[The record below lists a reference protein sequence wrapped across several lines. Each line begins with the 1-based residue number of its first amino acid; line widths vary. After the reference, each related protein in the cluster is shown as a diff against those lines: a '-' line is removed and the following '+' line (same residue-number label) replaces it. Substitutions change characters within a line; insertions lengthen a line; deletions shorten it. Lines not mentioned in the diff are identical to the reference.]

1 MSNFSE
7 RVDIVNFENQL
18 KKLIEQINN
27 FKATEDNTMP
37 QNVFY
42 LGENQILC
50 RERDYGVSRF
60 AYDANGLVVWAR
72 SSGHIDAYDST
83 FTIFRELNNFEDAS
97 IAFMGGIKQD
107 DGNYFP
113 ISLFECHRQL
123 FENIDIKRYVV
134 YSFRYAY
141 YIADTPDVTFAVRVH
156 ASMDKHIHFAFAAI
170 NKSKRAQNIY
180 MMSCMDAWLF
190 YRNNGGIYDIMNRFA
205 KRYDNGNYLLR
216 SYGDSMTVSRAAFG
230 TAPVAEYLTAQ
241 KSAVL
246 GPVGRLMTNAA
257 SLKSGVFA
265 NSSDAANSVDVPV
278 CADSAHYVLGE
289 GEIVRRE
296 YELQYFHSKEEA
308 EAVIEHMPDIEKIDT
323 VLAADEELALSK
335 FATMQTDFKDYNGGF
350 NASVLN
356 KFVRNI
362 QKQISF
368 CALGKNY
375 FGPMMGMRDVMQQ
388 LESSLIWQPK
398 ESRAQFLNALNH
410 ILEDGRPPRQ
420 FSNQESEDY
429 MPMFDLRKF
438 IDQGVWII
446 TTLHTYLAYTNDW
459 AILDEK
465 CGYYVAAD
473 DNSLIVAKSKIVDTA
488 LDHII
493 KIMDFLCS
501 NIDEET
507 GCLHSLYGDW
517 NDALDGLGKT
527 ADKSRE
533 YGTGCSVMCS
543 LQLYQNCAEICDIL
557 THVGGHDDKIA
568 KYQSAANT
576 LKCGLTKYAID
587 TNDQGLRRIMH
598 GWGDNRSYKIG
609 SWSDPDG
616 LARYSSTANSFWAI
630 SGMVKND
637 PTTKDV
643 VMSAFRGLDSKYGIM
658 TFDKAFPLDMHKYV
672 GRIANISAGTYE
684 NAGTYVHATMFAVSA
699 LFLMGESQEAW
710 RQFDLGTVLS
720 HKDCSK
726 SPFAM
731 PNSYFRN
738 EALCIDGQSFAD
750 WYTGSGTVFI
760 KNLVKFGFGVCPTLD
775 GLVIQTAKYMPT
787 SNAAINVVVKGH
799 PVTVKY
805 LNKNNGSRKFT
816 VNGKE
821 MSGEFDSMMD
831 IPKLF
836 IPTADICDN
845 MVVEVI
851 D

>member
-1 MSNFSE
+1 MS
-7 RVDIVNFENQL
+7 FENQL
-18 KKLIEQINN
+18 KNLMKQIND
-27 FKATEDNTMP
+27 FKATADNSMP
-37 QNVFY
+37 QNTFY
-42 LGENQILC
+42 LNDKDILC
-50 RERDYGVSRF
+50 CEREYGVSRF

-97 IAFMGGIKQD
+97 IAFMGGILQPN
-107 DGNYFP
+107 GEYFP
-113 ISLFECHRQL
+113 VSLFECHRQL
-123 FENIDIKRYVV
+123 FETIDIKRYVV
-134 YSFRYAY
+134 YSFRSAY
-141 YIADTPDVTFAVRVH
+141 YIADTQNVTFAVRVH

-170 NKSKRAQNIY
+170 NKSDKPQNIY
-180 MMSCMDAWLF
+180 MMSCIDAWLF
-190 YRNNGGIYDIMNRFA
+190 YRNNGGVYDIMNRFA

-216 SYGDSMTVSRAAFG
+216 SYGDSMAVGRAAFG
-230 TAPVAEYLTAQ
+230 ATPKAEYLTAQ

-246 GPVGRLMTNAA
+246 GPVGRLMINAA
-257 SLKSGVFA
+257 SLKTGVFS
-265 NSSDAANSVDVPV
+265 NQSDAANSVDVPV
-278 CADSAHYVLGE
+278 CADSAHYTLGAKE
-289 GEIVRRE
+289 SVRRE
-296 YELQYFHSKEEA
+296 YEMQYFHTTEDA
-308 EAVIEHMPDIEKIDT
+308 EAVIDQKPDIEKIDT
-323 VLAADEELALSK
+323 VLEGDEQLALSK
-335 FATMQTDFKDYNGGF
+335 FATMQTHFADYEGKL

-420 FSNQESEDY
+420 FSNQESDDY

-459 AILDEK
+459 SILDEK
-465 CGYYVAAD
+465 CGYYIASD
-473 DNSLIVAKSKIVDTA
+473 DNSRIVAKSKIVDTV
-488 LDHII
+488 LDHVL

-507 GCLHSLYGDW
+507 GCLHSLFGDW

-543 LQLYQNCAEICDIL
+543 LQLYQNCGEICEIL
-557 THVGGHDDKIA
+557 ESVHKYADKVE
-568 KYQSAANT
+568 KYKAAAET
-576 LKCGLTKYAID
+576 LKNGLNKYAID
-587 TNDQGLRRIMH
+587 TNANGERRIMH

-609 SWSDPDG
+609 SWCDPDG

-637 PTTKDV
+637 PATKEI
-643 VMSAFRGLDSKYGIM
+643 VMNAFRGLDSKYGIM

-699 LFLMGESQEAW
+699 LFLMGEAKEAW
-710 RQFDLGTVLS
+710 RQFELGTVLS

-775 GLVIQTAKYMPT
+775 GLVIQTASYMPT
-787 SNAAINVVVKGH
+787 KNAAIDLIVKGQ
-799 PVTVKY
+799 PITVKY
-805 LNKNNGSRKFT
+805 QNNGRGNRTFL

-821 MSGEFDSMMD
+821 ISGNFDELMNTY
-831 IPKLF
+831 KLF
-836 IPTADICDN
+836 ISTADITSG
-845 MVVEVI
+845 MVIEVI

>member
-1 MSNFSE
+1 MSF
-7 RVDIVNFENQL
+7 DIQL
-18 KKLIEQINN
+18 KNLMKQIND
-27 FKATEDNTMP
+27 FKASENNSLP
-37 QNVFY
+37 QNTFY
-42 LGENQILC
+42 LNENQILC

-72 SSGHIDAYDST
+72 SSGHIDAYEST

-97 IAFMGGIKQD
+97 IAFMGGLKQEN
-107 DGNYFP
+107 GEYFP

-141 YIADTPDVTFAVRVH
+141 YIADTSDVTFAVRVH
-156 ASMDKHIHFAFAAI
+156 ADMDKHIHFAFTAI
-170 NKSKRAQNIY
+170 NKSDKPQSIY

-190 YRNNGGIYDIMNRFA
+190 YRNNGGVYDIMNRFG
-205 KRYDNGNYLLR
+205 KRYQNGNYLLR
-216 SYGDSMTVSRAAFG
+216 SYGDSMTIGRAAFG
-230 TAPVAEYLTAQ
+230 KEPDAEYLTTQ

-265 NSSDAANSVDVPV
+265 NDSDAANSVDVPV
-278 CADSAHYVLGE
+278 CADSAHYTLNAGE
-289 GEIVRRE
+289 SVRRE
-296 YELQYFHSKEEA
+296 YELQYFHTIEEA
-308 EAVIEHMPDIEKIDT
+308 EAVINYKPDIEKIDT
-323 VLAADEELALSK
+323 ILAADEELALSK
-335 FATMQTDFKDYNGGF
+335 FATMQTHFENYNGGF
-350 NASVLN
+350 NAKVLN

-375 FGPMMGMRDVMQQ
+375 FGPMMGVRDVMQQ
-388 LESSLIWQPK
+388 LESSLIWQPR
-398 ESRAQFLNALNH
+398 ESRAQFINALNH

-420 FSNQESEDY
+420 FSNQESDDY

-459 AILDEK
+459 SILDEK
-465 CGYYVAAD
+465 CGYYVAAP
-473 DNSLIVAKSKIVDTA
+473 DNSRLIAKSEIVDTV
-488 LDHII
+488 LDHIV

-527 ADKSRE
+527 TDKTRE
-533 YGTGCSVMCS
+533 YGTGVSVMCS
-543 LQLYQNCAEICDIL
+543 LQLYQNCTEICEIL
-557 THVGGHDDKIA
+557 KAVSKYSDKVE
-568 KYQSAANT
+568 KYKAVAET
-576 LKCGLTKYAID
+576 LKNGLNKYAVD
-587 TNDQGLRRIMH
+587 VNNNGERRIMH

-609 SWSDPDG
+609 SWCDPDG
-616 LARYSSTANSFWAI
+616 NSRYSSTANSFWAI

-637 PTTKDV
+637 PSMKET
-643 VMSAFRGLDSKYGIM
+643 VMQAFKTLDSKYGIM

-720 HKDCSK
+720 HADCSK

-738 EALCIDGQSFAD
+738 EELCIDGQSFAD

-775 GLVIQTAKYMPT
+775 GLVIQTAGYMPT
-787 SNAAINVVVKGH
+787 TDASIDVIVKGH
-799 PVTVKY
+799 PITVKY
-805 LNKNNGSRKFT
+805 QNKGNGSRTFK

-821 MSGEFDSMMD
+821 MTGEFDSMMN

-836 IPTADICDN
+836 MPTADICDN
-845 MVVEVI
+845 MVIEVI

>member
-1 MSNFSE
+1 MS
-7 RVDIVNFENQL
+7 FENQL
-18 KKLIEQINN
+18 KNLMQQIND
-27 FKATEDNTMP
+27 FKASADNSLP
-37 QNVFY
+37 QNTFY
-42 LGENQILC
+42 LNEKDILC
-50 RERDYGVSRF
+50 CEREYGVSRF

-72 SSGHIDAYDST
+72 SSGHIDAYEST

-97 IAFMGGIKQD
+97 IAFIGGLKQENGD
-107 DGNYFP
+107 YFP
-113 ISLFECHRQL
+113 VSLFECHRQL

-156 ASMDKHIHFAFAAI
+156 ASMDKHIHFAFTAI
-170 NKSKRAQNIY
+170 NKSDKPQSVY

-190 YRNNGGIYDIMNRFA
+190 YRNNGGVYDIMNRFA
-205 KRYDNGNYLLR
+205 KRYENGNFLLR

-230 TAPVAEYLTAQ
+230 KTPDTEYLTAQ

-246 GPVGRLMTNAA
+246 GPVGRLMINAA
-257 SLKSGVFA
+257 SLKTGIFA
-265 NSSDAANSVDVPV
+265 NQAIAANSVDVPV
-278 CADSAHYVLGE
+278 CADSAHYTLDAGE
-289 GEIVRRE
+289 SVRRE
-296 YELQYFHSKEEA
+296 YELQYFHTIKEA
-308 EAVIEHMPDIEKIDT
+308 EDVINHKPDIEKIDT
-323 VLAADEELALSK
+323 ILAADEELSLSK
-335 FATMQTDFKDYNGGF
+335 FATMQTHFENYNGGF
-350 NASVLN
+350 NAKVLN

-375 FGPMMGMRDVMQQ
+375 FGPMMGVRDVMQQ
-388 LESSLIWQPK
+388 LESSLIWQPA
-398 ESRAQFLNALNH
+398 ESRAQFINALNH

-420 FSNQESEDY
+420 FSNQESEAY
-429 MPMFDLRKF
+429 MPQFDLRKF

-459 AILDEK
+459 EILDEK
-465 CGYYVAAD
+465 CGYYVAAEN
-473 DNSLIVAKSKIVDTA
+473 NSRIVAKSKIVDSV
-488 LDHII
+488 LEHII

-501 NIDEET
+501 NIDKDT
-507 GCLHSLYGDW
+507 GCLHSLFGDW

-527 ADKSRE
+527 TDKSKE
-533 YGTGCSVMCS
+533 FGTGVSVMCS
-543 LQLYQNCAEICDIL
+543 LQLYQNCGEICEIL
-557 THVGGHDDKIA
+557 AHVGGYDDKIA
-568 KYQSAANT
+568 EYQAFAET
-576 LKCGLTKYAID
+576 LKCGLTTYAVD
-587 TNDQGLRRIMH
+587 VNDRGERRIMH

-609 SWSDPDG
+609 SWCDPDG

-630 SGMVKND
+630 SGMIKND
-637 PTTKDV
+637 PSMKEA
-643 VMSAFRGLDSKYGIM
+643 VMNAFRGLDSKYGIM

-684 NAGTYVHATMFAVSA
+684 NAGTYVHATMFAVAA
-699 LFLMGESQEAW
+699 LFLMGEPEEAW

-738 EALCIDGQSFAD
+738 EELCIDGQSFAD

-760 KNLVKFGFGVCPTLD
+760 KNLVKFGFGVCPTLE
-775 GLVIQTAKYMPT
+775 GLVIQTAGYMPT
-787 SNAAINVVVKGH
+787 TNASIDVIVKGH
-799 PVTVKY
+799 PITVKY
-805 LNKNNGSRKFT
+805 QNKNGDSRKFI
-816 VNGKE
+816 VNDKE
-821 MSGEFDSMMD
+821 MSGEFDSMMN

-836 IPTADICDN
+836 IPTSDIRDN
-845 MVVEVI
+845 MVIEVV